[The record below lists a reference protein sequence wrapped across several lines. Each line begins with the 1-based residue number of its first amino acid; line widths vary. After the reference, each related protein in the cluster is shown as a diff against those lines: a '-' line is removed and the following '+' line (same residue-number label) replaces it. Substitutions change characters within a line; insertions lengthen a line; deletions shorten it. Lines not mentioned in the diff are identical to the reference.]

1 MRENQSLIFHPARDF
16 RIYLRK
22 RQKQN
27 FFLCLCSFRLYF
39 IDSKK
44 YMENGTITQMR
55 ADWILPENRRLEVTL
70 KELNNPN
77 LHVEVSSFRMWRV

>member
-1 MRENQSLIFHPARDF
+1 
-16 RIYLRK
+16 
-22 RQKQN
+22 
-27 FFLCLCSFRLYF
+27 
-39 IDSKK
+39 
-44 YMENGTITQMR
+44 MENGTITQMR